1 MPMIK
6 REQYLEEIRPLI
18 GKKIIKVLTGIRRC
32 GKSTLL
38 KQIKDELIEMGISEG
53 NILEIN
59 FDSMHYQDISDKD
72 DLTEYVSNFIK
83 NPNEKYYL
91 FFDEIQNVEGWERS
105 LSGFIV
111 DFDVDIYVTGSVQ
124 NCHDKLYSN
133 SLLLI

>member
-38 KQIKDELIEMGISEG
+38 KQIKDELIEMGISQE

-59 FDSMHYQDISDKD
+59 FDSMHYQDISNKD
-72 DLTEYVSNFIK
+72 DLTEYVSNFI
-83 NPNEKYYL
+83 
-91 FFDEIQNVEGWERS
+91 
-105 LSGFIV
+105 
-111 DFDVDIYVTGSVQ
+111 
-124 NCHDKLYSN
+124 
-133 SLLLI
+133 

>member
-53 NILEIN
+53 
-59 FDSMHYQDISDKD
+59 IS
-72 DLTEYVSNFIK
+72 
-83 NPNEKYYL
+83 
-91 FFDEIQNVEGWERS
+91 
-105 LSGFIV
+105 
-111 DFDVDIYVTGSVQ
+111 
-124 NCHDKLYSN
+124 
-133 SLLLI
+133 